1 MLEEILERLFGKVHI
16 YVTVGNK
23 PALEVIFEDSK
34 IIIDIK
40 NPVLAIEAGLDQ
52 MLARKGDMDFSSR
65 RLEGLKK
72 LGYKIIIKYKMLE
85 FEL

>member
-1 MLEEILERLFGKVHI
+1 MLEQILERLFGKVHV
-16 YVTVGNK
+16 YVTVGSR
-23 PALEVIFEDSK
+23 PAVEVILDGKK

-52 MLARKGDMDFSSR
+52 FMASRGEAGMDSR
-65 RLEGLKK
+65 TLQRLKK
-72 LGYKIIIKYKMLE
+72 MGYKIIIKYKMLE